1 MHKYHQEFHLNKF
14 IHNEY
19 NDLVIADT
27 FRNVALSLAAIFIPI
42 FLLEIGFSVLQ
53 LCYYEL
59 GLFISSVVFHYY
71 ILAHLPH
78 WGVKKSLIIS
88 YLLTIVFYF
97 ILYFS
102 ESLISDFGAAGF
114 LFFLGIFNAFPTA
127 LYWSAHHVYFIKSTD
142 GKNDGKKLGIL
153 LSVPSILCI
162 ASPFIGSILITKFDF
177 YGVFVVSI
185 VLMFLAAW
193 ALNFSKDMEPKIK
206 LNLTKIINKKNKR
219 KNLIFF
225 LQGIGYAATSFI
237 CPVILFL
244 MSIKIISVGFLFLF
258 SKIFAAATTYLG
270 GKNSDLG
277 KSRNIGRIGAIGHGL
292 SLIFRA
298 LSTTVLT
305 MTAFQSM
312 GGFFGGLLGIA
323 IDSSFFKK
331 SHLDIANSIMSR
343 ELYMHLGRI
352 FLIVVL
358 IILLSFFSII
368 NTLIISLIIAGITT
382 FALNLVIKSDYSM
395 IS

>member
-14 IHNEY
+14 IHNTY

-42 FLLEIGFSVLQ
+42 FLLEIGFSVMQ

-59 GLFISSVVFHYY
+59 GLFISSVIFHYY
-71 ILAHLPH
+71 ILAHLQH
-78 WGVKKSLIIS
+78 WGVKKSLILS
-88 YLLTIVFYF
+88 YLLSIVFYF

-102 ESLISDFGAAGF
+102 DSLISDFGDAGF

-153 LSVPSILCI
+153 LSIPTILCI

-206 LNLTKIINKKNKR
+206 LNFEKIINKKNKR

-225 LQGIGYAATSFI
+225 LQGIGYAATSFVW
-237 CPVILFL
+237 PVFLFL

-277 KSRNIGRIGAIGHGL
+277 KSRNIGRVGAIGHGL

-352 FLIVVL
+352 FLIIVL
-358 IILLSFFSII
+358 IVLLNFFSVI

-382 FALNLVIKSDYSM
+382 FSLNLVIKSDYSM